1 MLKRNCVH
9 SILAL
14 TFMATSTHA
23 APHNGVTYESLE
35 KGKFSDLSSFLK
47 TINLYDKDNNLI
59 DNGKQL
65 DISKAEN
72 KYLFYTLKTNKQAGL
87 SPEGFGTTLSSIAT
101 YYDYAKEQAYFVDK
115 ESKKILLS
123 SDGLGNVM
131 VIGPDG
137 YGYTKHIPE
146 ISEYLY
152 KLKING
158 PLGNA
163 VDMELSGEDIKAI
176 YSEMSYL
183 GSGKTEAG
191 GRASATGVDSTSLGY
206 NSIANHSNSIA
217 LGANSVTTRSNEVS
231 IGTKNGETRIIGGVS
246 DGKLTTDAAT
256 VGQLY
261 HGIFDYTNKQVNA
274 LEQNTN
280 QQLQHEATA
289 RIEGDAQTLKS
300 ANTYTNKQVNALEQ
314 NTNQQLQHEATAR
327 IEGDAQTLKSA
338 NTYTNKQVNAL
349 EQNTNQQLQH
359 EATAR
364 IEGDAQTLKSAN
376 TYTNKQVNALEQN
389 TNQQLQHE
397 ATARIEGD
405 AQTLKSA
412 NTYTNKQ
419 VNALEQNTNQQFRQ
433 LRDQINKNRKRSDAG
448 IAGAMAMTAI
458 PMIDGKQY
466 SFGMAASN
474 YRDEQAI
481 AAGIIFRTS
490 ENTVVRL
497 NTSWDTQH
505 GTGVATGMSIGW

>member
-217 LGANSVTTRSNEVS
+217 LGANSATTRSNEVS

-261 HGIFDYTNKQVNA
+261 HEYSIEKV
-274 LEQNTN
+274 
-280 QQLQHEATA
+280 A

-314 NTNQQLQHEATAR
+314 NTNQ
-327 IEGDAQTLKSA
+327 K
-338 NTYTNKQVNAL
+338 
-349 EQNTNQQLQH
+349 
-359 EATAR
+359 
-364 IEGDAQTLKSAN
+364 
-376 TYTNKQVNALEQN
+376 
-389 TNQQLQHE
+389 LQHE

>member
-1 MLKRNCVH
+1 
-9 SILAL
+9 
-14 TFMATSTHA
+14 
-23 APHNGVTYESLE
+23 
-35 KGKFSDLSSFLK
+35 
-47 TINLYDKDNNLI
+47 
-59 DNGKQL
+59 
-65 DISKAEN
+65 EN

-183 GSGKTEAG
+183 GSGKTETG

-261 HGIFDYTNKQVNA
+261 HEYS
-274 LEQNTN
+274 
-280 QQLQHEATA
+280 
-289 RIEGDAQTLKS
+289 IEK
-300 ANTYTNKQVNALEQ
+300 V
-314 NTNQQLQHEATAR
+314 AR